1 MPYSLKDFSEMRIN
15 SSKEFNDIWMSWSN
29 IGFNLTTN
37 FLGLPSDGFD
47 LRFIEENNSI
57 IFNFLAVKK

>member
-15 SSKEFNDIWMSWSN
+15 SSTEFNDIWMSWSN

-57 IFNFLAVKK
+57 IFNFLAAKK